1 MKRYLIYLLL
11 IAAAFS
17 ACKKEDD
24 PIFDKSPDERLNET
38 LAKYQDAMVGA
49 PYGWK
54 LLVYPSGVPN
64 SVFSFYCRFNDANR
78 VTMFSDFNATTS
90 VELKESSY
98 RLKALQQPALLFDTY
113 SYIHLLCDPDGSV
126 NGGAYGAG
134 LASDFEFS
142 LDGIA
147 GDSILLTGRL
157 HNSKAF
163 MVKATQQE
171 QEAYVNLQRNRAF
184 ENITRFLTY
193 FKRINVGGTEYEI
206 KANIYAHTVTFSWKD
221 GNGNVQEVQVGFYY
235 TPTGIALSPAFTDG
249 ATTISNLDGIVWSQA
264 TQTLKGTAG
273 SSSFTISGFA
283 SPLSVDSTAAHR
295 WWQQGLDQEYW
306 VSIYGFHV
314 NGVED
319 AYQVTTLPDYYFMG
333 FWPQFGTSGGSPYD
347 LQGFVTQTGDQQ
359 PALSYGIAFKPPT
372 FLADGRVT
380 FSYLGTLGDLPSE
393 TTPIGNTVSKMV
405 DASGFYLVQTGPSSY
420 DMVSARDG
428 KAWITWER

>member
-1 MKRYLIYLLL
+1 MKRYLLYFLL
-11 IAAAFS
+11 IVAAFS

-38 LAKYQDAMVGA
+38 LAKYQQAMVNA

-78 VTMFSDFNATTS
+78 VTMFSDFDAATS

-126 NGGAYGAG
+126 NGGAYGLG
-134 LASDFEFS
+134 LSSDFEFS

-157 HNSKAF
+157 HNSKAY

-171 QEAYVNLQRNRAF
+171 QEAYTSLQRNRAF
-184 ENITRFLTY
+184 ENIARFLTY
-193 FKRINVGGTEYEI
+193 FKRITVSGTQYEI
-206 KANIYAHTVTFSWKD
+206 KANIYAHTITFSWKD
-221 GNGNVQEVQVGFYY
+221 ANGSTQEVQVGFYY

-249 ATTISNLDGIVWSQA
+249 ATTIASLDGIAWNQN
-264 TQTLKGTAG
+264 TQTLKGNAG

-283 SPLSVDSTAAHR
+283 RPLSVDSTAAQR

-306 VSIYGFHV
+306 VSLYGFHV

-333 FWPQFGTSGGSPYD
+333 YWPKFGTSGGSPYD
-347 LQGFVTQTGDQQ
+347 LLGFVTQTGDQQ
-359 PALSYGIAFKPPT
+359 PALSYGPAFNPAFKT
-372 FLADGRVT
+372 DGRVT
-380 FSYLGTLGDLPSE
+380 FTYLGDLGTYPPE
-393 TTPIGNTVSKMV
+393 TAPIAKTISKLI
-405 DASGFYLVQTGPSSY
+405 DANGFYLVQTGPKRY